1 MVSIGQCH
9 TPPFCSVWQLGG
21 FWGVRIVVFF
31 SLPCQVVKY
40 GLFSPFVLFLL
51 TMDGYVVPFWSF
63 FHGAPFLCV
72 CAIRDGNTQP
82 GHHLRWGL
90 EFMCGHLEAKLFQEA
105 NGCVKVSSGCGLGW
119 TSHQDIIQVHVGA
132 HFPMGQG
139 PHEELSYRLH
149 HIGGH
154 TTTKGQ
160 CPVEGLSTSS
170 VDAQ

>member
-1 MVSIGQCH
+1 MSGWVGMVGRSVGQVQAMVSIGQCH

-63 FHGAPFLCV
+63 FHGAPFLCIR
-72 CAIRDGNTQP
+72 AIRDGNTQP

-105 NGCVKVSSGCGLGW
+105 NGCVKVSVGLWPRLDLSSGYHPSTCGRTLSDG
-119 TSHQDIIQVHVGA
+119 T
-132 HFPMGQG
+132 G
-139 PHEELSYRLH
+139 PS
-149 HIGGH
+149 
-154 TTTKGQ
+154 
-160 CPVEGLSTSS
+160 
-170 VDAQ
+170 